1 MFLRKQLTNYDVFA
15 VCLGSAILEVGERRP
30 NSVPVRAGEIAIPP
44 LCLKALLAGGR
55 MTTCTASSL
64 VLGHL

>member
-1 MFLRKQLTNYDVFA
+1 MCLLGVLALRSWRA
-15 VCLGSAILEVGERRP
+15 GERRP

-55 MTTCTASSL
+55 VTTCTASSL